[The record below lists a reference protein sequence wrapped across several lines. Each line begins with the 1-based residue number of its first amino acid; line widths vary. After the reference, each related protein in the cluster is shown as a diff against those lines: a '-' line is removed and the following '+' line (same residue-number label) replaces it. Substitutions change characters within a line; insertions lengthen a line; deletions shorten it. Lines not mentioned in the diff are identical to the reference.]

1 MINTKYISLILIFC
15 AVALSASGQD
25 GLPTEEVDVIKSF
38 NARLINAE
46 KIEVNPELPPLD
58 TTTLR
63 QDYNIVTK
71 ALLVEYLP
79 PKIRPLSVSKDKLQE
94 GYNGYAKLGGGLP
107 NALYGLGSYNFTSGK
122 EFDMGIDL
130 SHYSA
135 NNNNKVENQRF
146 SDTKVGAHGTYYF
159 DQGFAVNGQLGFS
172 SKTVH
177 FYGYNDLNEEF
188 GTNLSFDRTDVK
200 QNFATFEGSASI
212 FNGER
217 TEADFN
223 YSAGVDFYFLQD
235 DYAARENGFKIE
247 LDATKWFYETHPLRI
262 KLITDFTSYRGNSE
276 KSSLNNFFLQP
287 SYTYHADRFKVK
299 LGVNIASHED
309 EFSFFPDIQA
319 DVNILEGL
327 LAAYVGAGGT
337 LQKNNFR
344 NLSDYNPYILS
355 SVDIKNSRYYDFFGG
370 IKGNAFGVDYNAKI
384 GYKTSDNLALF
395 LLEDYF
401 EEIARFQVLYD
412 TVSIFYINATVSAP
426 LFRGFEVIGTLNQSF
441 FSPDREE
448 KAWHLPTTSITAT
461 AIYTTDDN
469 KLRFRGDFYLE
480 NGVPYQDELLVA
492 QNLNALFDVSVGAEY
507 FFTENIGAFLQ
518 LNNLAN
524 NKRQRWHRYPVMGLN
539 VLVGVSA
546 RF

>member
-1 MINTKYISLILIFC
+1 MINTKYISLIAIFS
-15 AVALSASGQD
+15 ALSLTLFGQD
-25 GLPTEEVDVIKSF
+25 GLPTEQVDVIKSF
-38 NARLINAE
+38 NARLINAD
-46 KIEVNPELPPLD
+46 KIEVTPELPPLD
-58 TTTLR
+58 TTTQR
-63 QDYNIVTK
+63 QDYNILTK
-71 ALLVEYLP
+71 SILVEYLP

-94 GYNGYAKLGGGLP
+94 GYKGYLKLGGGLP
-107 NALYGLGSYNFTSGK
+107 NALYGLGSYNFSSGK
-122 EFDMGIDL
+122 NFDMGIDL

-146 SDTKVGAHGTYYF
+146 SDTDLGVHGTYYF
-159 DQGFAVNGQLGFS
+159 EQGFAVNGQLGYS
-172 SKTVH
+172 SNTVH

-188 GTNLSFDRTDVK
+188 GTNLSYDRADVK
-200 QNFATFEGSASI
+200 QNFATFEGKASI

-223 YSAGVDFYFLQD
+223 YKAGIDFYFLQD
-235 DYAARENGFKIE
+235 DYAARENGFIID
-247 LDATKWFYETHPLRI
+247 LSATKWFNETHPLTI
-262 KLITDFTSYRGNSE
+262 NLITDFTSYKNAE
-276 KSSLNNFFLQP
+276 KSSLNNFYLQP

-299 LGVNIASHED
+299 LGVNIASNED

-327 LAAYVGAGGT
+327 LAAYVGAGGS
-337 LQKNNFR
+337 LHKNSFR

-355 SVDIKNSRYYDFFGG
+355 RVDIKNSRYYDFFGG
-370 IKGNAFGVDYNAKI
+370 VKGNAFGIDYNAKI
-384 GYKTSDNLALF
+384 GYKSSDNLAMF
-395 LLEDYF
+395 LLDDYY

-426 LFRGFEVIGTLNQSF
+426 LFRGFEVIGTLNQNV

-448 KAWHLPTTSITAT
+448 KAWHLPTTSVTAT
-461 AIYTTDDN
+461 AIYTTTDN
-469 KLRFRGDFYLE
+469 KLRFRGDFFLE
-480 NGVPYQDELLVA
+480 NGVPYQDEQGLA
-492 QNLNALFDVSVGAEY
+492 ENLNALFDVSVGAEY
-507 FFTENIGAFLQ
+507 FFTDHIGGFLQ

-524 NKRQRWHRYPVMGLN
+524 NKRQRWHRYPVLGLN